1 MTTCNCEPKLK
12 LRCENVSKTFI
23 QKGNQEVP
31 VIRDVT
37 LDVYEN
43 EFLVILG
50 PGQCGK
56 STLLKIFAGLET
68 PDTGFVTLDGQP
80 ITGPGPDRGIVF
92 QGYMLFAWKNVRDNV
107 ELGLKLR
114 NIPANERHEIA
125 QHYIDMVGLTGFEK
139 HYPHQL
145 SGGMKQRVGIA
156 RAYANSP
163 NIMLL
168 DEPFGQL
175 DAQTRMFMQKETARI
190 WEQEKRT
197 VIFVT
202 NNIDEALFL
211 GDRIIL
217 MEGKLPGSIKT
228 EYMIDLPRPRE
239 HTSMELLKLRSI
251 ITDGPGTVIWKR
263 PPSASSSDPCARGWS
278 GGRYRALSGA
288 VRARPSQKTTMRNAN
303 ATTLPGNAPGR
314 YTGSSCTS
322 GSPVSHCAS
331 SPRQPCIS
339 IWERRLR

>member
-114 NIPANERHEIA
+114 NSPANERHEIA

-251 ITDGPGTVIWKR
+251 ITDNT
-263 PPSASSSDPCARGWS
+263 
-278 GGRYRALSGA
+278 AL
-288 VRARPSQKTTMRNAN
+288 V
-303 ATTLPGNAPGR
+303 L
-314 YTGSSCTS
+314 
-322 GSPVSHCAS
+322 
-331 SPRQPCIS
+331 
-339 IWERRLR
+339 